1 MTVTPPEHPAPR
13 RLVLDH
19 FDTPI
24 GVAILATDEAGF
36 LRALDWSDFES
47 RQRRLMA
54 RYNGAVTVET
64 GAAPPPVR
72 AALTAYFDGDLAA
85 LARIPW
91 RAGGTAF
98 QLSCWRALC
107 EIPAGTTS
115 SYGQQAARIGKP
127 KAVRAVGLA
136 NGANPI
142 GLVVP
147 CHRVI
152 GANGTL
158 TGYGGGLWRKRWLL
172 RHEGAA
178 FADDEGGLLA
188 LAS

>member
-1 MTVTPPEHPAPR
+1 MTATPPEPPAPR
-13 RLVLDH
+13 QLLLDR

-24 GVAILATDEAGF
+24 GIAILATDEAGY
-36 LRALDWSDFES
+36 LRAFDWSDFES
-47 RQRRLMA
+47 RQRRLMI
-54 RYNGAVTVET
+54 RYNGAVTVEA
-64 GAAPPPVR
+64 GAAPAPLR
-72 AALTAYFDGDLAA
+72 AALTAYFDGDLDA
-85 LARIPW
+85 LTRIPW
-91 RAGGTAF
+91 RTGGTAF
-98 QLSCWRALC
+98 QRGCWRALR
-107 EIPAGTTS
+107 EIPAGRTE

-142 GLVVP
+142 GLVIP

-178 FADDEGGLLA
+178 FADDESGLLA